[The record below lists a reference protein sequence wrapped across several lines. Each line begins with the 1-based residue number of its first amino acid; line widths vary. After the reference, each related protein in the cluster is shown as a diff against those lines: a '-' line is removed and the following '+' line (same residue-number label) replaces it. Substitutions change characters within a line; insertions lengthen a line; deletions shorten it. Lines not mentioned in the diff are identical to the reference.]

1 MEDLKMVNLKEVE
14 PGIATM
20 EEGMITILKLM
31 ISIEGLIEMIVEVKE
46 TLQSEETSTT
56 ETEATKLRE
65 AILIVEMIGRET
77 ILMVEKMKIDQIS
90 GEAMIKILEE
100 ITGFSKNKT
109 EKMCQESSKKRIFRM
124 IS

>member
-1 MEDLKMVNLKEVE
+1 
-14 PGIATM
+14 
-20 EEGMITILKLM
+20 
-31 ISIEGLIEMIVEVKE
+31 MIVEVKE